1 MTAKPAL
8 TLYHCKNARSLR
20 PLWMLEELGLDYEL
34 HVLPFPPRVLQKEY
48 LAINPLGTVPCF
60 FDGDLRMTESPAI
73 CHYLAEKYAATR
85 GKPDLHVTPAEP
97 GYGHYLNWLYFSDA
111 TLTFPQTIVLRYS
124 QLEPPE
130 RRLPQAAEDY
140 RRWFY
145 GRLRAVD
152 AIVKEQAY
160 LVADRFT
167 AADIAVGYALYL
179 AASIGIDQEFPPAVR
194 AYLDRLTTREAFQRA
209 NAK

>member
-1 MTAKPAL
+1 MTKL
-8 TLYHCKNARSLR
+8 KLYHCKNARSLR

-34 HVLPFPPRVLQKEY
+34 TVLPFPPRVLHKEY
-48 LAINPLGTVPCF
+48 LEINPLGTIPCF

-73 CHYLAEKYAATR
+73 CHYLGEKYAAAQ
-85 GKPDLHVTPAEP
+85 GKPELHLTPAEP
-97 GYGHYLNWLYFSDA
+97 EYGRYLNWLYFSDA

-124 QLEPPE
+124 QLEPQE
-130 RRLPQAAEDY
+130 RRLPQAVEDY

-152 AIVKEQAY
+152 AAVKEQDY
-160 LVADRFT
+160 LVAKRFT
-167 AADIAVGYALYL
+167 AADIAVGFALYL
-179 AASIGIDQEFPPAVR
+179 AKVIGIDGEFSPAVR
-194 AYLDRLTTREAFQRA
+194 AYLDRLTARDAFKRA